1 MRPLLLFMAMLVLH
15 AKHWS
20 AANALLCYNLH
31 FASHSGWVR
40 MPAAWINCSDTGF
53 WSLVRCPYHVPSTF
67 KNRPFKKSTCRNL
80 FCQTPV
86 LWYHWKSA
94 DDSRFY
100 IYYCF
105 GQFTPQI
112 RECAPIHRKKS
123 RATLPFVHASGSLP
137 LCRDLYSIR
146 LEAAQG
152 LAQKSTSLCLKFRM
166 DIVQRLS
173 KMPTNGLQLHWLTL

>member
-1 MRPLLLFMAMLVLH
+1 MATLVLQ

-94 DDSRFY
+94 DDSRVY

-112 RECAPIHRKKS
+112 RECAPIHRKKAEQ
-123 RATLPFVHASGSLP
+123 RFP
-137 LCRDLYSIR
+137 LSMHQ
-146 LEAAQG
+146 EACLCVETCIQLDWKLHRG
-152 LAQKSTSLCLKFRM
+152 LHKNPLVSA
-166 DIVQRLS
+166 
-173 KMPTNGLQLHWLTL
+173 